1 LIGGA
6 NGAKVVM
13 KIDGQEKPIRQGET
27 YSGNIVISLAQ

>member
-13 KIDGQEKPIRQGET
+13 KIGGQEKSIKQGET
-27 YSGNIVISLAQ
+27 YSGNIDISLAQ